1 MSARI
6 SLEPVDAA
14 YVTIL
19 VDNFVDA
26 LLPDSEVARRPRVA
40 YDMWELERGQLIAEH
55 GLSLLLSVELNGHSA
70 SIVYDAGLSRQAAVH
85 NMDVLEV
92 GLPDLRAIVVSHGHS
107 DHHGGLE
114 GMIRRVGARGMP
126 LVIHPEA
133 WRERKVVFSTGAE
146 LHLPPPSRQDLER
159 EGVEITEERRPSLL
173 IDGTVLVTGQV
184 ERVTDFEEGF
194 PLNHARSE
202 SGGWEPDPWIW
213 DDQAVVANL
222 KGKGLV
228 VLSGCSHAGAINVL
242 RQARRLT
249 GEERVHAFVGGMH
262 LTGGIFERLI
272 PRTVDELA
280 AIAPRWLVPG
290 HCTGWKATHEIARR
304 LPKAYVQASVGTRLQ
319 FT

>member
-1 MSARI
+1 MSSQI

-26 LLPDSEVARRPRVA
+26 LLPGSEVARRPRVA
-40 YDMWELERGQLIAEH
+40 YDMWERERGQLIAEH
-55 GLSLLLSVELNGHSA
+55 GLSLLLTVERDGHSA
-70 SIVYDAGLSRQAAVH
+70 SLIYDAGLSRQAAIH

-92 GLPDLRAIVVSHGHS
+92 GLPDLRAIVVSHGHT

-133 WRERKVVFSTGAE
+133 WRERKVVFPTGAE
-146 LHLPPPSRQDLER
+146 LHLPPPSRQDLDR
-159 EGVEITEERRPSLL
+159 EGVEVTEERQPSLL

-184 ERVTDFEEGF
+184 VRVTDFEQGF
-194 PLNHARSE
+194 PLNHARSN
-202 SGGWEPDPWIW
+202 GGWEPDPWIW

-242 RQARRLT
+242 RQAQRLT
-249 GEERVHAFVGGMH
+249 GEDRVHAFVGGMH

-272 PRTVDELA
+272 PRTVEELA
-280 AIAPRWLVPG
+280 EIAPRWLVPG
-290 HCTGWKATHEIARR
+290 HCTGWRAAHEIAHR
-304 LPKAYVQASVGTRLQ
+304 LPEAYVQPSVGTRLQ